1 VSDSLKTV
9 IQAHQRKVQTLI
21 NLGIGELW
29 KRYLE
34 HDRSKLESPEYEIFN
49 AHFDEFS
56 RAEYGTAHYFE
67 MLAKVSLAIS
77 HHYEVNRHHP
87 EHFPDGIAGMD
98 LIDLFEMLCD
108 WMAATSYGTNG
119 NLAKSIKVNTQ
130 RFNLSD
136 QMVRVLE
143 NTAGWLKVEAAHHR
157 PAPEETG
164 DVTQEK
170 TETPNG

>member
-1 VSDSLKTV
+1 MPLTAV
-9 IQAHQRKVQTLI
+9 IHAHQNKVRALI

-29 KRYLE
+29 RRYLE
-34 HDRSKLESPEYEIFN
+34 HDRSKLDSPEFEIFS
-49 AHFDEFS
+49 AHFAEFNA
-56 RAEYGTAHYFE
+56 AEYGTPDYFVA
-67 MLAKVSLAIS
+67 LAKVSEAIS

-87 EHFPDGIAGMD
+87 EHFPNGIADMD

-143 NTAGWLKVEAAHHR
+143 NTAGWLRVEAAHHR

-164 DVTQEK
+164 DVTK
-170 TETPNG
+170 TQKETLNG